1 MYKKERC
8 GKMRETSLIY
18 MQTLTNAF
26 YITAAVNYLVSCVCV
41 YACMY
46 LYIYI
51 IQANASLYAWYTS

>member
-41 YACMY
+41 CM
-46 LYIYI
+46 LVCVFIY
-51 IQANASLYAWYTS
+51 T